1 MFYKFYN
8 CYKNVLQIDLIPNVL
23 QELLSVRVRNEGEF
37 WMSFDDFAKQFSHLD
52 LVHIGYYQHEIIIII
67 ILTITMFTFLVM
79 IIINK
84 NNDINNYYYSHFCFS
99 C

>member
-1 MFYKFYN
+1 M
-8 CYKNVLQIDLIPNVL
+8 

-67 ILTITMFTFLVM
+67 ILVM

-84 NNDINNYYYSHFCFS
+84 NNDINNYYYSHFCYS